1 MIRAIRYELIRLRT
15 IRSTWWLALLSLLAT
30 GSISWAIAVNLRAGP
45 LDVADIAVLL
55 TGGALYSPL
64 VPPAVLVV
72 PPAVFMAVLGVL
84 ALGHEYRYSS
94 IRATLTAIP
103 RRSRVLAAKT
113 LAVALAAAVVAVLS
127 LAVGWGVGFAV
138 LGEQMLDLPWTEHSL
153 PRISGGYVAFVVL
166 SALLGLAL
174 AGLFRNVPAALVAIL
189 VIPLVLEPVLA
200 VVLGFEALRP
210 VREAGK
216 FLPFTAGRQMLVPSV
231 STPAGYGE
239 PLTPVSG
246 GLTMSAYVAALLALC
261 WAFFARR
268 DA

>member
-30 GSISWAIAVNLRAGP
+30 GSISWAIAANLQAGP

-64 VPPAVLVV
+64 V

-113 LAVALAAAVVAVLS
+113 LTVALAAAVVAVLS
-127 LAVGWGVGFAV
+127 LAVSWGVGFAV
-138 LGEQMLDLPWTEHSL
+138 LGERMLDLPWTEHPL

-200 VVLGFEALRP
+200 VVLGFEVLRP
-210 VREAGK
+210 MREAGK
-216 FLPFTAGRQMLVPSV
+216 FLPFAAGRQMLVPGV